1 MIHVKEQ
8 ANAKRMIAKHG
19 VKLTT
24 IGDDIYYLFDGK
36 VWRTSADVIFRS
48 EDDVESTLLQRM
60 CRTV

>member
-8 ANAKRMIAKHG
+8 ANAKRMLAKHG

-24 IGDDIYYLFDGK
+24 IGDDIYYVFDGK
-36 VWRTSADVIFRS
+36 VWRISADVLFRS
-48 EDDVESTLLQRM
+48 DDEVESAALQQM